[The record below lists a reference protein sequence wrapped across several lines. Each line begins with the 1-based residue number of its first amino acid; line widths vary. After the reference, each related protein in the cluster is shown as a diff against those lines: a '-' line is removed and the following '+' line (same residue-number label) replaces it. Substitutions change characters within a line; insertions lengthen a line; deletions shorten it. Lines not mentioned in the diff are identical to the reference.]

1 MTDRILVDGSTGEGG
16 GQIIRTSVALSAV
29 TGIPVKIINIR
40 AQRKVPGLRAQHVAG
55 IMAVA
60 QLCNAEVRGVSVS
73 STEIEF
79 VPGPIISDHIKI
91 QIPTAGSIGLVLQAL
106 LIPMALA
113 DQEIQISIHGGATY
127 GKWSPPIAYI
137 QHVLCPCLSRMGF
150 NVTIRVLREGYYPRG
165 GAQVLVKVEPPK
177 DGIKAIDLYERG
189 KLLEIKGV
197 AHSSSD
203 LERADV
209 SAREVDA
216 IQDYLAQRYD
226 VRINI
231 DAQYSPSYST
241 GSGVTLWAVFE
252 NCIIGMD
259 SLGERG
265 VRAEYVGIVAAEN
278 LSRCINAGATVDEFM
293 CDQVIPY
300 MALATGQSR
309 FKVKSVTSHARTNMD
324 IVQRFLKVKFSVLK
338 EQNLWAVLVQP
349 LNC

>member
-1 MTDRILVDGSTGEGG
+1 MADRILVDGSTGEGG

-29 TGIPVKIINIR
+29 KGIPVKIINIR
-40 AQRKVPGLRAQHVAG
+40 THRKVPGLRAQHVAA

-60 QLCNAEVRGVSVS
+60 QLCNAELRGVSVS

-79 VPGPIISDHIKI
+79 VPGPIISDHIEI
-91 QIPTAGSIGLVLQAL
+91 EIPTAGSIGLVLQAL
-106 LIPMALA
+106 MIPMTMA
-113 DQEIQISIHGGATY
+113 DQNIQVSIHGGATY
-127 GKWSPPIAYI
+127 GKWSPPLAYI
-137 QHVLCPCLSRMGF
+137 RHVLCPFLSRMGF
-150 NVTIRVLREGYYPRG
+150 NVTIRTLREGYYPRG
-165 GAQVLVKVEPPK
+165 GAQVFVKVAPPT

-216 IQDYLAQRYD
+216 IQDYFVQIYD
-226 VRINI
+226 VPIHI

-252 NCIIGMD
+252 NSIVGID

-265 VRAEYVGIVAAEN
+265 VRAEDVGIDAAEK
-278 LSRCINAGATVDEFM
+278 LSVCIKAGATVDEFM

-300 MALATGQSR
+300 MALANDQSR
-309 FKVKSVTSHARTNMD
+309 FKATSVTSHARTNMD
-324 IVQRFLKVKFSVLK
+324 IVNRFLKVKFSVLK

-349 LNC
+349 SNS

>member
-1 MTDRILVDGSTGEGG
+1 MSDPILVDGSTGEGG

-29 TGIPVKIINIR
+29 TGLPVKIINIR
-40 AQRKVPGLRAQHVAG
+40 AQRNVPGLRAQHVAA

-79 VPGPIISDHIKI
+79 VPGPIISNHIKI
-91 QIPTAGSIGLVLQAL
+91 KIPTAGSIGLVLQAL
-106 LIPMALA
+106 LIPITMA
-113 DQEIQISIHGGATY
+113 DQDIQVSIHGGATY
-127 GKWSPPIAYI
+127 GKWSPSLAYI
-137 QHVLCPCLSRMGF
+137 QHALCPILSMMGF
-150 NVTIRVLREGYYPRG
+150 HVTIRILRGGYYPRG
-165 GAQVLVKVEPPK
+165 GAQVLVKVVPPK
-177 DGIKAIDLYERG
+177 DCIKAIDLYERG
-189 KLLEIKGV
+189 KLLDIKGV

-216 IQDYLAQRYD
+216 IQDYLAQRYE
-226 VRINI
+226 VPINI

-252 NCIIGMD
+252 NSTIGMD

-265 VRAEYVGIVAAEN
+265 VKAEKVGIDAAKN
-278 LSRCINAGATVDEFM
+278 LSRCIRAGATVDEFM

-300 MALATGQSR
+300 MALANGQSR
-309 FKVKSVTSHARTNMD
+309 FKATSVTSHARTNMD
-324 IVQRFLKVKFSVLK
+324 IVKKFLKVKFSVFK
-338 EQNLWAVLVQP
+338 EQNLWIVWVQP
-349 LNC
+349 SNS